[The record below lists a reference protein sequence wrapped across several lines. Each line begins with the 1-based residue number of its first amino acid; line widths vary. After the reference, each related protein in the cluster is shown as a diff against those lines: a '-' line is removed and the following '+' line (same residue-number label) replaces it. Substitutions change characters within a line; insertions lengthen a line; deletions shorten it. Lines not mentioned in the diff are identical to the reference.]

1 MAIGEV
7 NEASTAYLTVTCR
20 DRDSVLATPA
30 SLSYRVDCVTTG
42 AAVRATTSVTPGS
55 EVEITLTPADTA
67 IQAQENISELR
78 RVTVIA
84 GYGVSDQ
91 VTADYDFLVR
101 NLRFYS

>member
-1 MAIGEV
+1 MATCEV
-7 NEASTAYLTVTCR
+7 NESSTAYLTVACR
-20 DRDSVLATPA
+20 DKAGALATPV
-30 SLSYRVDCVTTG
+30 SLSYRIDCVTTG
-42 AAVRATTSVTPGS
+42 EAVRATTFVTPGS